1 MAASESKESGLLPG
15 AVLVGAV
22 LAILAVGMVLST
34 DAPRESPPVR
44 TAALPSALPEP
55 EAAPPE
61 VEEDV
66 EPPPAPAADD
76 LASRMTA
83 DLRRL
88 GQTSGRYTA
97 QLAVAC
103 KAETVERL
111 VASSGG
117 SDELYVLP
125 AEVKGAACYRVCWG
139 SYASADEAA
148 RTEDLP
154 ASLRSSDRPRA
165 VEIVAVLP

>member
-1 MAASESKESGLLPG
+1 MAASDNKESGLLPG

-44 TAALPSALPEP
+44 TAALPSTLP
-55 EAAPPE
+55 ASPPG
-61 VEEDV
+61 VEKE
-66 EPPPAPAADD
+66 EPPPPDPAPDD

-154 ASLRSSDRPRA
+154 PPLRSTDRPRA
-165 VEIVAVLP
+165 VEIVSVLP